1 MPILKEG
8 ENYTDSYQ
16 CQYISFCNKQSKKCE
31 ELFHYEN
38 NADATDYATFGEKN
52 GILWVNGGYIT
63 EKDEEITPI

>member
-38 NADATDYATFGEKN
+38 NADATDYATFAEKM
-52 GILWVNGGYIT
+52 GFYESMEDISLKKT
-63 EKDEEITPI
+63 KK